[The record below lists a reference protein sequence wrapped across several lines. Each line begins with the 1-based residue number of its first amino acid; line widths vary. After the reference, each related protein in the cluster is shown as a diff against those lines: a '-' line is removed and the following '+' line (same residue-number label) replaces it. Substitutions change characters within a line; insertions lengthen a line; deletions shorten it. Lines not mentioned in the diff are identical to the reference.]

1 MTGMVDLN
9 LEAQQLH
16 VRVIPKMDGIA
27 STVVGLINPVAGLAA
42 MVASKLFNDPLGQM
56 SAFEYNITGTWSEPK
71 VERVQAPPPAPIT
84 EGSQPGS

>member
-1 MTGMVDLN
+1 
-9 LEAQQLH
+9 
-16 VRVIPKMDGIA
+16 
-27 STVVGLINPVAGLAA
+27 

-84 EGSQPGS
+84 EGSQPGN